1 MNALVDF
8 TDTVRAQVDAR
19 GLRWVASLPDGF
31 RDVYHVAVDVV
42 VAAQP
47 QALQAATEDRLA
59 WGNNFAA
66 QPSMQEG
73 DEEGGVTA
81 LYRVTCGRLSRAM
94 AALQL
99 TVSGHH
105 VVANA
110 IEAAGGGKQTPLGA
124 TPITAAG
131 ADCVPLVEA
140 LLHYVASVM

>member
-1 MNALVDF
+1 MMAPAVF
-8 TDTVRAQVDAR
+8 TVSLRAQVDAR

-59 WGNNFAA
+59 WGNNFDA

-73 DEEGGVTA
+73 EEEGGVTV

-94 AALQL
+94 TALQL
-99 TVSGHH
+99 TVSRDH

-110 IEAAGGGKQTPLGA
+110 IEAAGGAKPLGA